1 MVAAGEDVLA
11 VVDAVAGLAIVER
24 RGPPAEASARFED
37 EDAAPGGG
45 QANRRRQAGEAR
57 ADDDDVGRAVRHARY
72 IGPPKRRLTSRDTSA
87 KASLTRNVIRVQMV
101 IAIQAR
107 RGRDTR
113 TVSPNTSKS
122 RRSISAR
129 IAW

>member
-1 MVAAGEDVLA
+1 MVAAGKHVLA
-11 VVDAVAGLAIVER
+11 VVDAMAGLAIVER
-24 RGPPAEASARFED
+24 RGPPAEAAACFED
-37 EDAAPGGG
+37 EDAAPSGCQPNG
-45 QANRRRQAGEAR
+45 RRQAGKAR
-57 ADDDDVGRAVRHARY
+57 ADDDYVERAVRHWRY

-87 KASLTRNVIRVQMV
+87 KASLTRNVIRVQMLS
-101 IAIQAR
+101 AIQAR

-113 TVSPNTSKS
+113 IVSPNTSKS